1 MSVRSKRQSRIRYAG
16 DLQGE
21 LFMKDKEESEK
32 RQTGKNLQ
40 MMSIG
45 TPMKGRRSKGGFG
58 RKILRPQLSSM
69 KSQPG

>member
-45 TPMKGRRSKGGFG
+45 TPMKEGGVKEDLVG
-58 RKILRPQLSSM
+58 KSSDHN
-69 KSQPG
+69 SAL

>member
-1 MSVRSKRQSRIRYAG
+1 
-16 DLQGE
+16 
-21 LFMKDKEESEK
+21 MKDKEESEK